1 MFTNKKTD
9 FTYYIKSNLHIIVLS
24 LITVLS
30 FTLNF
35 YAINNY
41 GYGNEYYSAAI
52 LSMTKSF
59 NNFLFISFDPSG
71 MLAIDK
77 PPLGLWVQALLVMI
91 LGFKGWVMILPQAI
105 SSSLCCI
112 LIYMLTVK
120 FFNTKIS
127 LLSSLIFAITPIVVA
142 VSRNNTMDMQLVFIL
157 LLSVLTFFKCFEKNK
172 KIYLFLTAILVG
184 IGFNIKM
191 FQAYLILPSFAII
204 YLLFYKE
211 KLYKKFIDGFL
222 ACILMILLSL
232 SWVTFVEL
240 YPKEHRPY
248 IDSTSN
254 NSIYELIF
262 EHNGMERLIGESNI
276 YSPSSYLEDDINSS
290 NPNNDSIGEPSIFR
304 LWNNNIYGQSS
315 WLLVLTFLS
324 MATCFKNLTLKE
336 ARLKDIYFIFWE
348 INFLI
353 LFIFFSFA
361 GFYHRYYLC
370 MLAPSI
376 SIISTIGLKEMFTYY
391 KKHSSWRQYI
401 LPFSIIVTILI
412 EFIYIIENENVPL
425 LLILLMIS
433 FSLIA
438 IAFLFKEKN
447 HEHVLIICLCSILIS
462 PFYWSLTPVMHVP
475 NLTKPSAG
483 PNLGSLDTALI
494 NNNKTASNDLNN
506 SFSLEEY
513 LLTNYKKDSFLL
525 TARRTY
531 DVSRL
536 IISTGLPCYAYGGF
550 LGENNSLDITKLK
563 ELIDEGKITYF
574 LLDSDDDSPI
584 ANYVRE
590 NARLIEE
597 SEYKPSLAQ
606 FSIKVDTQKNDN
618 KTIGPNHMN
627 SLYCFK

>member
-1 MFTNKKTD
+1 LFANKKTD

-41 GYGNEYYSAAI
+41 GYGNEYYSAAV

-59 NNFLFISFDPSG
+59 KNFFFVSFDPSG

-77 PPLGLWVQALLVMI
+77 PPLGLWVQAIFVII

-120 FFNTKIS
+120 FFSTKIS
-127 LLSSLIFAITPIVVA
+127 LLASLTFAITPIIVA
-142 VSRNNTMDMQLVFIL
+142 VSRNNTMDMQLIFIL
-157 LLSVLTFFKCFEKNK
+157 LLSVFTFFKCFEKNK

-204 YLLFYKE
+204 YLFFYKE

-222 ACILMILLSL
+222 ACILMLVISL

-240 YPKEHRPY
+240 YPKEDRPY

-262 EHNGMERLIGESNI
+262 EHNGIERLIGESNI

-315 WLLVLTFLS
+315 WLLILAFLS
-324 MATCFKNLTLKE
+324 ILTCNKKINLKHIKIKN
-336 ARLKDIYFIFWE
+336 IYFIFWE
-348 INFLI
+348 IYFLSM
-353 LFIFFSFA
+353 FIFFSFA

-370 MLAPSI
+370 MIAPPI
-376 SIISTIGLKEMFTYY
+376 SIISAIGLQKMFLDY
-391 KKHSSWRQYI
+391 KKNSSWKQYI
-401 LPFSIIVTILI
+401 LPISIIITII
-412 EFIYIIENENVPL
+412 NEFIYLIKDEDISL
-425 LLILLMIS
+425 LLILIFIS
-433 FSLIA
+433 LSLASILL
-438 IAFLFKEKN
+438 LFKEKTK
-447 HEHVLIICLCSILIS
+447 EYILLICLCSILIS
-462 PFYWSLTPVMHVP
+462 PFYWAITPVMYVP

-483 PNLGSLDTALI
+483 PNLKNLYTLSTNI
-494 NNNKTASNDLNN
+494 NKKANSNNLNS
-506 SFSLEEY
+506 SFALEEY
-513 LLTNYKKDSFLL
+513 LLSNYEKDSFLL
-525 TARRTY
+525 VARKTA
-531 DVSRL
+531 DVSNL

-550 LGENNSLDITKLK
+550 LGKNNSLDIPKLK
-563 ELIDEGKITYF
+563 DLVDEGKITYF
-574 LLDSDDDSPI
+574 LLEEDDDSSI

-597 SEYKPSLAQ
+597 SEYKSSFAQ
-606 FSIKVDTQKNDN
+606 FSIKIETKKDA
-618 KTIGPNHMN
+618 
-627 SLYCFK
+627 LYSFKET